1 MNRTEE
7 LRQQV
12 IEQLQTDIADFEK
25 YGGDE
30 FGHDLD
36 FVYVDIITARRTV
49 ELLKKLEA
57 PVEAKW
63 HYYTNDEGKA
73 RWKCTNC
80 GKIIRQGAH
89 EKKRCS
95 VCGAHMAT
103 EA

>member
-1 MNRTEE
+1 MNHTEE

-12 IEQLQTDIADFEK
+12 IEQLEVDIADFKK
-25 YGGDE
+25 YSVDE
-30 FGHDLD
+30 FGSDSVH
-36 FVYVDIITARRTV
+36 VDIVTARRTV

-80 GKIIRQGAH
+80 GKIIRRGAH
-89 EKKRCS
+89 EKLYCS
-95 VCGAHMAT
+95 RCGARLQP
-103 EA
+103 ES

>member
-7 LRQQV
+7 LRQQT

-30 FGHDLD
+30 FGSDS
-36 FVYVDIITARRTV
+36 VAVDIITARRTV

-63 HYYTNDEGKA
+63 HYYTNDEGRA

-80 GKIIRQGAH
+80 GKIIRRGAH

-95 VCGAHMAT
+95 VCGAHMSE

>member
-25 YGGDE
+25 YGVDE
-30 FGHDLD
+30 FGSDS
-36 FVYVDIITARRTV
+36 VAVDIVTARRTV

-57 PVEAKW
+57 PVNAKW

-80 GKIIRQGAH
+80 GKIIRRGAH

-95 VCGAHMAT
+95 VCGAYMSE

>member
-12 IEQLQTDIADFEK
+12 IEQLEFDIANFKK

-30 FGHDLD
+30 FGHDFD
-36 FVYVDIITARRTV
+36 RVQVDIVTARRTV
-49 ELLKKLEA
+49 ELLKKLEV
-57 PVEAKW
+57 PVEAVW
-63 HYYTNDEGKA
+63 QYYTNDEGKA
-73 RWKCTNC
+73 RWRCTNC
-80 GKIIRQGAH
+80 GKIIRQGAY

-95 VCGAHMAT
+95 SCGAHIKT

>member
-12 IEQLQTDIADFEK
+12 IGQLQTDIADFEK

-30 FGHDLD
+30 FGSDS
-36 FVYVDIITARRTV
+36 VAVDIVTMRRTV

-73 RWKCTNC
+73 RWKCSLC
-80 GKIIRQGAH
+80 GKICRRDPAN
-89 EKKRCS
+89 KLYCS
-95 VCGAHMAT
+95 TCGSRNT
-103 EA
+103 KEA

>member
-1 MNRTEE
+1 MNYTEE

-12 IEQLQTDIADFEK
+12 IEQLEVDIADFKK
-25 YGGDE
+25 YSVDE
-30 FGHDLD
+30 FGSDSVH
-36 FVYVDIITARRTV
+36 VDIVTARRTV

-80 GKIIRQGAH
+80 GKIIRRGAH

-95 VCGAHMAT
+95 VCGAHISE

>member
-30 FGHDLD
+30 FGSDS
-36 FVYVDIITARRTV
+36 VAVDIITARRTV

-57 PVEAKW
+57 PVYAKW
-63 HYYTNDEGKA
+63 HYYTNDEGRA

-80 GKIIRQGAH
+80 GKLCRRLPTV
-89 EKKRCS
+89 KLYCS
-95 VCGAHMAT
+95 NCGAHMIL
-103 EA
+103 ES

>member
-25 YGGDE
+25 YGVDE
-30 FGHDLD
+30 FGSDS
-36 FVYVDIITARRTV
+36 VAVDIVTARRTV

-63 HYYTNDEGKA
+63 HGYTNEEGKA

-80 GKIIRQGAH
+80 GKLVRRRPSD
-89 EKKRCS
+89 KKRCS
-95 VCGAHMAT
+95 WCGAYMSE

>member
-12 IEQLQTDIADFEK
+12 IGQLQTDIADFEK

-30 FGHDLD
+30 FGSDS
-36 FVYVDIITARRTV
+36 VYVDIVTARRTV

-57 PVEAKW
+57 PIEAKW
-63 HYYTNDEGKA
+63 HYYTNDEGKP

-80 GKIIRQGAH
+80 GKMTRRDPND
-89 EKKRCS
+89 KKRCS
-95 VCGAHMAT
+95 CCGAHMSK

>member
-1 MNRTEE
+1 MNHTEE

-12 IEQLQTDIADFEK
+12 IEQLEVDIADFKK
-25 YGGDE
+25 YSVDE
-30 FGHDLD
+30 FGSDSVH
-36 FVYVDIITARRTV
+36 VDIVTARRTV

-80 GKIIRQGAH
+80 GKIIRRGAH

-95 VCGAHMAT
+95 VCGAHMSE

>member
-1 MNRTEE
+1 MSRTEE

-12 IEQLQTDIADFEK
+12 IEQLEVDIADFKK

-30 FGHDLD
+30 FRHDFD
-36 FVYVDIITARRTV
+36 MVQVDIITARRTV

-57 PVEAKW
+57 PVNAKW

>member
-30 FGHDLD
+30 FGSDS
-36 FVYVDIITARRTV
+36 VAVDIVTARRTV
-49 ELLKKLEA
+49 ELLKKLEV
-57 PVEAKW
+57 PVEAVW
-63 HYYTNDEGKA
+63 QYYTNDEGKA
-73 RWKCTNC
+73 RWRCTNC
-80 GKIIRQGAH
+80 GKIIRQGAY

-95 VCGAHMAT
+95 SCGAHIKT